1 MGRRLQCRMNLLK
14 IDATAKPFLSNAVWG
29 AIFASVLSLAGCSA
43 PPTIAEPL
51 RFSQPLILLGEVHDN
66 AAQHALRL
74 RAFEALLAGG
84 ARPTLALEQ
93 FDREYQPAID
103 RALTQT
109 PLPDADAL
117 IAIAGGAVDGWQ
129 WEFYRPYI
137 ALALRYRL
145 PISAAN
151 VSRTELRGVMRDGLA
166 ASGFD
171 PQVPEP
177 LLQMLAQSIEAS
189 HCGVL
194 DNATARRMALAQ
206 VARDQFMAR
215 VVERHADR
223 GVLLLAGNGH
233 VRTDVGVPR
242 WLSAATRAR
251 SEAVG
256 VLEAGDPTAA
266 FDRLVFTPAQ
276 PRPDPC
282 EAFRAAAKP

>member
-1 MGRRLQCRMNLLK
+1 M
-14 IDATAKPFLSNAVWG
+14 
-29 AIFASVLSLAGCSA
+29 
-43 PPTIAEPL
+43 
-51 RFSQPLILLGEVHDN
+51 
-66 AAQHALRL
+66 
-74 RAFEALLAGG
+74 AGG
-84 ARPTLALEQ
+84 K
-93 FDREYQPAID
+93 
-103 RALTQT
+103 
-109 PLPDADAL
+109 
-117 IAIAGGAVDGWQ
+117 VDGWQ

-171 PQVPEP
+171 SQVPEP
-177 LLQMLAQSIEAS
+177 LLQTLAESIEAS
-189 HCGVL
+189 HCGML

-233 VRTDVGVPR
+233 VRTDVGAPR

-256 VLEAGDPTAA
+256 VLEAGDTTAA

-282 EAFRAAAKP
+282 EAFRPAAKP